1 MPQGPRFLPPGL
13 VPSFVRWGFLWVR
26 RPFGNNSRRTGNS
39 ALSTLRGG
47 VVDQRAD
54 ADGRYRQ
61 LIVLDYQPGFDYQ
74 LVIDGNR
81 RLVELRLATSPHGG
95 YW

>member
-1 MPQGPRFLPPGL
+1 MR
-13 VPSFVRWGFLWVR
+13 RGFLWAR
-26 RPFGNNSRRTGNS
+26 RLFWNHSRRTGNP

-47 VVDQRAD
+47 VDQRAD
-54 ADGRYRQ
+54 ADGRYGQ
-61 LIVLDYQPGFDYQ
+61 LIALDYQPAFDYQ

-81 RLVELRLATSPHGG
+81 RLGELDLATSPHGS